1 MTLAKPNFV
10 EMKDG
15 QIEKLFCSV
24 CGTQIAGMFEKPLD
38 ANRTKF
44 AMRFMRLHNYAE
56 AKFQHTDG
64 NFHVT
69 NGCWNCFKNMNIE
82 TAQEVYEAD
91 MAEQGVK
98 ADKQVVAIVAV
109 DTSGSGL
116 L

>member
-1 MTLAKPNFV
+1 MLKKPDFV

-24 CGTQIAGMFEKPLD
+24 CGDQIAGMFEKPLD
-38 ANRTKF
+38 AKKTRVV
-44 AMRFMRLHNYAE
+44 MRFKRLHNYAE
-56 AKFQHTDG
+56 AKFQHSDG

-69 NGCWNCFKNMNIE
+69 NGCWNCTKNMSIE
-82 TAQEVYEAD
+82 VAQEVYVAD
-91 MAEQGVK
+91 MLQMNMK

-116 L
+116 Q

>member
-1 MTLAKPNFV
+1 MLKKPDFV

-15 QIEKLFCSV
+15 QIEKLFCAV

-38 ANRTKF
+38 AARTKVV
-44 AMRFMRLHNYAE
+44 MRFKRLGNYAE
-56 AKFQHTDG
+56 AKFMHSDG

-69 NGCWNCFKNMNIE
+69 NGCWNCFKDMTVE

-91 MAEQGVK
+91 MAQMEED
-98 ADKQVVAIVAV
+98 APRTVVAIVAV
-109 DTSGSGL
+109 DTSGTGL

>member
-1 MTLAKPNFV
+1 MKRPDFV
-10 EMKDG
+10 QMKDG
-15 QIEKLFCSV
+15 QIEALFCSI

-38 ANRTKF
+38 AARTKV
-44 AMRFMRLHNYAE
+44 AMKFKRLHNYAE
-56 AKFQHTDG
+56 AKLQHTDG

-69 NGCWNCFKNMNIE
+69 NGCWNCFKNMSVE

-91 MAEQGVK
+91 MVEQGQK
-98 ADKQVVAIVAV
+98 PDKQVMAIVAV